1 MLSRCLIS
9 LSILF
14 GCLVFVGCQR
24 EIGHEE
30 LLLKQLADPSAD
42 ERWNATLSIREL
54 RPVPAQYLPLLLKAL
69 DDPDPRVRVDAARTI
84 GDAGPEARPHV
95 PALVKM
101 SNEHS
106 DVQVRAALQDAVMK
120 INSPQ

>member
-1 MLSRCLIS
+1 MFARSPMS
-9 LSILF
+9 LSLLL
-14 GCLVFVGCQR
+14 GVLALAGCQR
-24 EIGHEE
+24 EVSHEE

-42 ERWNATLSIREL
+42 QRWNATLSIREL
-54 RPVPAQYLPLLLKAL
+54 RPVPAQFLPLLLKSL

-95 PALVKM
+95 PALLKM
-101 SNEHS
+101 SNEHA
-106 DVQVRAALQDAVMK
+106 DLQVRAALQDAVIK